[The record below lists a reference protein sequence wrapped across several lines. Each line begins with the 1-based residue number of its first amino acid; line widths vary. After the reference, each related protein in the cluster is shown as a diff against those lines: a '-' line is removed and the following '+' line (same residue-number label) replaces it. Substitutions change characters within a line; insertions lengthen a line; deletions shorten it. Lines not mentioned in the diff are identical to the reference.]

1 MTVMLKILHLTQSKK
16 IFNELV
22 DKRCEKKKKKKKD
35 LDRKVNRDDLI
46 QTYKGNT
53 SDLNFDEFD
62 NALNIINKIQNGEI
76 KLENIK
82 YNHEQFISYLRE
94 VKK

>member
-22 DKRCEKKKKKKKD
+22 DKRREKKNKTKD

>member
-1 MTVMLKILHLTQSKK
+1 MNLQIKDV
-16 IFNELV
+16 
-22 DKRCEKKKKKKKD
+22 KKKKKD

-62 NALNIINKIQNGEI
+62 NALNIINKN
-76 KLENIK
+76 KM
-82 YNHEQFISYLRE
+82 
-94 VKK
+94 VK

>member
-1 MTVMLKILHLTQSKK
+1 MNLQIKDV
-16 IFNELV
+16 
-22 DKRCEKKKKKKKD
+22 KKKNKKKKD

>member
-22 DKRCEKKKKKKKD
+22 DKRREKKKKKKD